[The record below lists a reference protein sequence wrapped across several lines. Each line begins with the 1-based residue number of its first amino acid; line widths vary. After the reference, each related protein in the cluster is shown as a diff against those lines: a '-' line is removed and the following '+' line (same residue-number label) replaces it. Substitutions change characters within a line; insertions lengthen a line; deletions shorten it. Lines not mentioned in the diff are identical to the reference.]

1 VASPQL
7 FFLIYYKMKIYI
19 LIITFFVNSF
29 SYSQNW
35 DLVNTNTN
43 EEIKD
48 IYFKDELI
56 GFAVAGQGKIL
67 KTIDSGLI
75 WNLIYENNELFQ
87 EQSIVVTSDKVYCF
101 GQNFNGVVKKLEF
114 FIDLNDFQFST
125 INVLFVPQN
134 PICFNNIIFD
144 SGVKYNNNG
153 EFEYLIG
160 PIEPFGATISNGS
173 SNIYNYSNYLT
184 ASDGHYIF
192 ISADGNNWNNI
203 QFAQPFLSSDP
214 FQSYYD
220 GISKMRT
227 VTNYPCI
234 IHISDDNGLSWSH
247 TWIQPTTAF
256 FLTFINAEKV
266 LALGL
271 FTEQNKIYYSIDSGL
286 TFDFE
291 TVINP
296 VKKIYSFNNNLT
308 FAYGNNGVIYRS
320 INGGGLLNVNDIKK
334 NENNLIIY
342 PNPATNEFNIATEK
356 IINKIQIIDNCG
368 RIVKTI
374 NPTINQ
380 TTINVSG
387 LTKGVYSVILVCDG
401 VTKKV
406 KSLII
411 E

>member
-1 VASPQL
+1 
-7 FFLIYYKMKIYI
+7 MKIYI
-19 LIITFFVNSF
+19 LIIAFFIIPF
-29 SYSQNW
+29 GYSQNW
-35 DLVNTNTN
+35 EQVNTNTTD
-43 EEIKD
+43 EIKD

-67 KTIDSGLI
+67 KTIDSGLN

-87 EQSIVVTSDKVYCF
+87 EHSIVSTNDKVYCF

-114 FIDLNDFQFST
+114 FIDLNNFT
-125 INVLFVPQN
+125 ISDLLISIPPNS
-134 PICFNNIIFD
+134 PIFFNNKIYDISSIFNNGQFVQITGANIPVSDCEII
-144 SGVKYNNNG
+144 SVNNN
-153 EFEYLIG
+153 FISS
-160 PIEPFGATISNGS
+160 SNGNS
-173 SNIYNYSNYLT
+173 IFYSN
-184 ASDGHYIF
+184 DGIL
-192 ISADGNNWNNI
+192 WNNK
-203 QFAQPFLSSDP
+203 QFQIPFLTSGP
-214 FQSYYD
+214 FQSFYD

-234 IHISDDNGLSWSH
+234 IHISNDNGLNWSH

-256 FLTFINAEKV
+256 FLTFLNAEKV

-271 FTEQNKIYYSIDSGL
+271 FTEQNKIYYSSNSGL

-291 TVINP
+291 TVLNP

-320 INGGGLLNVNDIKK
+320 INGGGLLNINDLKK

-356 IINKIQIIDNCG
+356 IINKIQIIDTCG

-387 LTKGVYSVILVCDG
+387 LTSGVYSVILISDG
-401 VTKKV
+401 VAKDI